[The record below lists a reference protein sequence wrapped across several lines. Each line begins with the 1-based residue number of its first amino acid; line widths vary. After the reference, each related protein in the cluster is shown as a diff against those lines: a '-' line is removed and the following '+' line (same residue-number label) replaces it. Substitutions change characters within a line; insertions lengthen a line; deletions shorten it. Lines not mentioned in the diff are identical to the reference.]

1 MKALLIF
8 GSAELLPHWA
18 TSWMARNVAE
28 REKNTGVYIINI
40 VFFPVLNSLGTATST
55 LCTLVLYVPGYLV
68 GNERSRGCGMEF
80 WIV

>member
-28 REKNTGVYIINI
+28 REKNTSGVYIINI

-55 LCTLVLYVPGYLV
+55 LCTRVLSG
-68 GNERSRGCGMEF
+68 
-80 WIV
+80 